1 MLLFS
6 RATSRPSTRTLST
19 SAYTPS
25 TSLLCHHH
33 TARWTPI
40 CSRSRS
46 YHKVQRPSE
55 PVTAVSGLTAL
66 THRNKAL
73 EKKDV
78 GRSARAESM
87 ILGQDRR
94 LPIRA
99 RFAPSPTGY
108 LHVGS
113 LRTALFS
120 YLAAK
125 ASKGGAFILR
135 LEDTDQKRLVHDS
148 EDRLIQELK
157 WAGLQWDEGP
167 DCGGPYGPYKQSLR
181 LDNYKLHVQTLLDRG
196 HAYRCFCTSEQL
208 ENQKRELHEAGKS
221 TAYPGTCRAVD
232 TAEAD
237 MRASRGDAH
246 VVRLKGD
253 TFGRPNFCD
262 AVYGPFQKAQAE
274 EDFVL
279 LKSDGFPTYH
289 LACVVDD
296 HLMKITHVI
305 RGEEWLISTPK
316 HLALY
321 QAFGWEPPTFAHVG
335 LLSNPDGTKLSKRDD
350 SVDISTYR
358 DKHVFPV
365 ALLNWV
371 GNLGSSFKS
380 VSYPLLK
387 VSDLV
392 NAFTFH
398 FTRGAIKLNA
408 KKLDH
413 IQDQYR
419 NALLRAT
426 DPQIHGNELKECMI
440 REYITKPVLQEL
452 RLVTNGQSEKMQ
464 LLPESW
470 RDELILVPAL
480 SDLESSSA
488 EEYIFSIAGTARGGY
503 MTVDSLLQRHPYLA
517 WQVPEN
523 MYTQSLASYTPD
535 QRVIQALEGVLE
547 KREMWEYDDQG
558 KLHITNAIRTALENE
573 SIDKLQ
579 VYNTLRLIGAGR
591 HDVAS
596 QSSENMFMSLGRDEW
611 QRRTD
616 IVKKLLLGRNDA

>member
-19 SAYTPS
+19 SAYTSS

-46 YHKVQRPSE
+46 YHKAQRPSE
-55 PVTAVSGLTAL
+55 PVTAASGLTAL
-66 THRNKAL
+66 AHRNKAL

-148 EDRLIQELK
+148 ENRLIQELK

-181 LDNYKLHVQTLLDRG
+181 LDIYESHVQTLLDRG

-232 TAEAD
+232 IAEAD

-253 TFGRPNFCD
+253 TFGRPKFYD
-262 AVYGPFQKAQAE
+262 AVYGPFQKAHAE

-387 VSDLV
+387 ISDLV

-426 DPQIHGNELKECMI
+426 DPQTHGNELKECMI

-488 EEYIFSIAGTARGGY
+488 EEYIFGIAGTARGGY

-547 KREMWEYDDQG
+547 KHELWEYDDQG
-558 KLHITNAIRTALENE
+558 KLHITNAVRTALENE

-616 IVKKLLLGRNDA
+616 IVKKLLRGGNDT

>member
-40 CSRSRS
+40 CSKSRS

-55 PVTAVSGLTAL
+55 PVTAASGLTAL
-66 THRNKAL
+66 THRNKAF
-73 EKKDV
+73 EKKDM

-181 LDNYKLHVQTLLDRG
+181 LDIYKSHVQTLLDRG

-232 TAEAD
+232 TTEAD

-262 AVYGPFQKAQAE
+262 AVYGPFQKAHAE

-350 SVDISTYR
+350 SVDVSTYR

-387 VSDLV
+387 ISDLV

-426 DPQIHGNELKECMI
+426 NPQIHGNELEECMI

-488 EEYIFSIAGTARGGY
+488 EEYIFGIAGTARGGY

-616 IVKKLLLGRNDA
+616 IVKKLLRGGNDA

>member
-1 MLLFS
+1 MLLFT

-19 SAYTPS
+19 SAYTTS
-25 TSLLCHHH
+25 TSLLCRHH

-46 YHKVQRPSE
+46 YHKVQRPIE
-55 PVTAVSGLTAL
+55 PVVAASGLTAL
-66 THRNKAL
+66 AHRNKAL
-73 EKKDV
+73 EKKGV
-78 GRSARAESM
+78 GRSARTESM

-148 EDRLIQELK
+148 EDRLIQDLK

-181 LDNYKLHVQTLLDRG
+181 LDIYESHVQTLLDRG

-221 TAYPGTCRAVD
+221 TAYPGTCRTVD

-253 TFGRPNFCD
+253 TFGRPKFCD
-262 AVYGPFQKAQAE
+262 AVYGAFQKAHAE

-358 DKHVFPV
+358 NKYFFPV

-380 VSYPLLK
+380 VSYPLLRI
-387 VSDLV
+387 SDLV

-419 NALLRAT
+419 NALLKAT
-426 DPQIHGNELKECMI
+426 DPQIHENGLKECMI

-452 RLVTNGQSEKMQ
+452 RLVTNGQSDKMQ

-488 EEYIFSIAGTARGGY
+488 QEYIFGIAGTARGGY

-523 MYTQSLASYTPD
+523 MYTQSLTSYTPD
-535 QRVIQALEGVLE
+535 QRVIQALEGALE
-547 KREMWEYDDQG
+547 KRELWEYDGQG
-558 KLHITNAIRTALENE
+558 KLHITDAIRTTLENE

-596 QSSENMFMSLGRDEW
+596 QDSEKMFMSLGRDEW

-616 IVKKLLLGRNDA
+616 TVKKLLRGGNDA